1 MNWVGSR
8 YLKASFTTMQQ
19 GTAHE
24 ATSQALACEWNAAPR
39 LALVLAAA
47 HILSVIAIL
56 GTHLPGWIKAVVLLC
71 LLVSAAYHIDRTWR
85 PAAASSKLLQHT
97 PLRFTG
103 LMLKRDG
110 MGAVRTLDGRW
121 LEARIS
127 AVFAA
132 PLFAII
138 KLKSDNW
145 HWPRFVL
152 LSPDML
158 ATEDYRRLLVRL
170 RWGAHGI

>member
-1 MNWVGSR
+1 
-8 YLKASFTTMQQ
+8 MQQ
-19 GTAHE
+19 GAAHE

-47 HILSVIAIL
+47 HILSIIAIL
-56 GTHLPGWIKAVVLLC
+56 GTHLPGWIRAITLLC
-71 LLVSAAYHIDRTWR
+71 LLASAAYHIDRTWR
-85 PAAASSKLLQHT
+85 PLAANSKFRQHT

-103 LMLKRDG
+103 LRLKRDG
-110 MGAVRTLDGRW
+110 TGAVRTLDGRW
-121 LEARIS
+121 LEARIG

-138 KLKSDNW
+138 KVKNDDW
-145 HWPRFVL
+145 RGPRFVL

-158 ATEDYRRLLVRL
+158 AAEDYRRLLVRL